1 MTPDP
6 PRTEWTLQPTRWT
19 AAVTAMALSASL
31 VGAIAGT
38 ASAAQ
43 PAPPQKDSPV
53 SRAVAA
59 ADLAVDSGLDALVNS
74 AQEQYERRLVTPWV
88 KDLYSVSYERS
99 YRGLPVVG
107 GDAVVLAD
115 GAGRIRAL
123 QSASSARIDVAT
135 RPSVTAKK
143 AEAASR
149 KRLASV
155 DKVESSRL
163 VVRLKD
169 DTPVLAWETVLRGRT
184 KSAPSKL
191 HVFVDARTGAVVDS
205 YDDVVAGTG
214 NSKWNGPGPVTID
227 TTASGSTYSLRDPSR
242 TGLSCADYS
251 TNTVF
256 SKSSDSWGTG
266 NPTSK
271 ETGCVDLMFAAQ
283 KQWDMLG
290 QWLGRNGVNGN
301 GRSFPAKVGLNELNA
316 YWDGSAVTIGR
327 NSANE
332 WIAGV
337 DVVAHEYGH
346 AIDSN
351 TPGGTS
357 GQEAGLGEAT
367 GDIFGALT
375 EAYINQPAPY
385 DVPDYT
391 VGEVI
396 NLQGRGPIRNM
407 YNPPAVNNDPA
418 CYSSAIPGTEVHAAA
433 GPLNHWFYL
442 LSEGTNPGGGKPS
455 SSTCNQ
461 STLTGVGIQTAG
473 KIFYGGMLLK
483 TSSMSYKKYR
493 TATLSSAKSLDA
505 TCGLFLKTKA
515 AWDAI
520 SVPAQSAD
528 PTCTPSGQNND
539 FSMSLNP
546 SSDTVQQGGSVTTT
560 VGTATTTGTAQSVA
574 LTATGLPAGVTASF
588 NPATVQSGQ
597 SSVLTLTAGSNAAP
611 GTSTVVVKGQGT
623 TLSHTADYTLNVGGT
638 QPGNDPPDIDVAN
651 VQAHLSQFN
660 TIASQNG
667 GNRRAGSAGYTQS
680 LAYVKGKLQAA
691 GYTVTEQNCTS
702 CTYPSN
708 NLIADWPG
716 GPADQVVMFGAHLD
730 GVSAGPGINDNG
742 SGSAALLENAL
753 ALAQK
758 NPTMTKHVRF
768 AWWTDEEQGLNG
780 SAFYVNRLTAA
791 QRATIKA
798 YYNFDMVGSTNGGY
812 FINNLNSTAAAP
824 LKAYWTSL
832 NLAPEENTEGQGRSD
847 DYSFQ
852 QGGIPTS
859 GYAAGASARKTS
871 AQAQKWGGS
880 ANTAYDS
887 CYHSAC
893 DTTSNINATVLNR
906 SSDGIAYALWK
917 QAVGG
922 TAPAQ
927 DFSVGVSPS
936 AGSAAPGGSVSATVN
951 TATVSGAAQTVGL
964 SVSGAPAGVTATL
977 SPTSVQSGSSSA
989 LSVQVGANTTPGTYT
1004 LTVTGSGTVSHT
1016 TTYTLTV
1023 TGGGGS
1029 CTPRQLVV
1037 NGGFENGTSPWSA
1050 SAGVITNDARQ
1061 AAHGGSYKAWLGG
1074 RGSSYTENAA
1084 QSVSIPSGCA
1094 SYRLSFFVHIDTAE
1108 TESVAYDVATVK
1120 VGGTQL
1126 ASYSNLDA
1134 ATGYVEKSY
1143 DLSAFAGQ
1151 TVTLGFTS
1159 VEDQSLQTSFVL
1171 DDVAIRVS

>member
-1 MTPDP
+1 
-6 PRTEWTLQPTRWT
+6 
-19 AAVTAMALSASL
+19 MALTASL
-31 VGAIAGT
+31 AGALAGT

-43 PAPPQKDSPV
+43 QAQPTPSQKDTPAA
-53 SRAVAA
+53 RAVAA
-59 ADLAVDSGLDALVNS
+59 ADQAVDSGLDSLVNS
-74 AQEQYERRLVTPWV
+74 SQEQYERRLVTPWV
-88 KDLYSVSYERS
+88 KDLYSVSYERN

-115 GAGRIRAL
+115 GTGKVRAL
-123 QSASSARIDVAT
+123 QSASSVRIDVSTQA
-135 RPSVTAKK
+135 SVSAKD
-143 AEAASR
+143 AESTSR
-149 KRLASV
+149 AKLVSV

-169 DTPVLAWETVLRGRT
+169 DKPVLAWETVLSGRT
-184 KSAPSKL
+184 RTAPSRL
-191 HVFVDARTGAVVDS
+191 HVFVNARTGAFVDS
-205 YDDVVAGTG
+205 YDEVVAGTG

-227 TTASGSTYSLRDPSR
+227 TTASGSTYTLRDPVR

-251 TNTVF
+251 TGTVF

-283 KQWDMLG
+283 KQWDMLS
-290 QWLGRNGVNGN
+290 QWLGRNGVSGN
-301 GRSFPAKVGLNELNA
+301 GRSFPAKVGLSDLNA
-316 YWDGSAVTIGR
+316 YWDGSSVTIGR

-332 WIAGV
+332 WIAGI

-357 GQEAGLGEAT
+357 GQESGLGEAT

-375 EAYINQPAPY
+375 EAFANEPAPY
-385 DVPDYT
+385 DTPDYT

-442 LSEGTNPGGGKPS
+442 LAEGTSPGGGKPN
-455 SSTCNQ
+455 SSTCNGT
-461 STLTGVGIQTAG
+461 SLTGVGVQNAG

-505 TCGLFLKTKA
+505 TCDLFNKTKA
-515 AWDAI
+515 AWDGI

-539 FSMSLNP
+539 FSMSLSP
-546 SSDTVQQGGSVTTT
+546 SSGTVQQGGSVTTT
-560 VGTATTTGTAQSVA
+560 VGTTITTGNAQSVT
-574 LTATGLPAGVTASF
+574 LTASGLPAGVSATF
-588 NPATVQSGQ
+588 NPASVQSGQ
-597 SSVLTLTAGSNAAP
+597 SSTLTLTATANAAP
-611 GTSTVVVKGQGT
+611 GASTVVVKGQGAS
-623 TLSHTADYTLNVGGT
+623 LSHTVDYALNVGGT
-638 QPGNDPPDIDVAN
+638 QPGNDPPDINVAD
-651 VQAHLSQFN
+651 VQAHLTQFN

-667 GNRRAGSAGYTQS
+667 GHRRAGSAGYTQS

-691 GYTVTEQNCTS
+691 GYTVTEQSCTS

-716 GPADQVVMFGAHLD
+716 GPADQTVMFGAHLD
-730 GVSAGPGINDNG
+730 SVSAGPGINDNG
-742 SGSAALLENAL
+742 SGSATLLENAL
-753 ALAQK
+753 VLAQK

-780 SAFYVNRLTAA
+780 SEFYVNQLSSA
-791 QRATIKA
+791 QRSAIKG

-812 FINNLNSTAAAP
+812 FINNVNSTTAAP

-852 QGGIPTS
+852 QAGIPTS

-871 AQAQKWGGS
+871 AQATKWGGT
-880 ANTAYDS
+880 ANAAYDS
-887 CYHSAC
+887 CYHSSC
-893 DTTSNINATVLNR
+893 DTTNNINATVLNR
-906 SSDGIAYALWK
+906 SADGVAYAVWK

-922 TAPAQ
+922 ETPAQ
-927 DFSVGVSPS
+927 DFSVSVSPS
-936 AGSAAPGGSVSATVN
+936 AGSAAPGGSTSATVN
-951 TATVSGAAQTVGL
+951 TATVSGAAQTVAL
-964 SVSGAPAGVTATL
+964 AVSGAPAGVTATL

-989 LSVQVGANTTPGTYT
+989 LSVQVGASTAPGTYT

-1016 TTYTLTV
+1016 STYSLTV
-1023 TGGGGS
+1023 TGGGS
-1029 CTPRQLVV
+1029 CTPRQLVA
-1037 NGGFENGTSPWSA
+1037 NGGFENGSSPWSA
-1050 SAGVITNDARQ
+1050 TTGVITNQSGQ
-1061 AAHGGSYKAWLGG
+1061 APHGGSYKAWLAGY
-1074 RGSSYTENAA
+1074 GSTHTDSASQTLT
-1084 QSVSIPSGCA
+1084 IPSGC
-1094 SYRLSFFVHIDTAE
+1094 STYRLGFFLHIDTDE
-1108 TESVAYDVATVK
+1108 DESVVYDRFTVSVAGQTLE
-1120 VGGTQL
+1120 TL
-1126 ASYSNLDA
+1126 SNLNA
-1134 ATGYVEKSY
+1134 NSGYAEKSY
-1143 DLSAFAGQ
+1143 NLSQFAGQ
-1151 TVTLGFTS
+1151 TVTLKFTGT
-1159 VEDQSLQTSFVL
+1159 EDQSLQTSFVV
-1171 DDVAIRVS
+1171 DDVTLQVS

>member
-1 MTPDP
+1 
-6 PRTEWTLQPTRWT
+6 
-19 AAVTAMALSASL
+19 MALTASL
-31 VGAIAGT
+31 AGALAGT
-38 ASAAQ
+38 AAAQAQ
-43 PAPPQKDSPV
+43 PAPSPQDTPAA
-53 SRAVAA
+53 RAVAA
-59 ADLAVDSGLDALVNS
+59 ADQAVDSGLDSLVNS
-74 AQEQYERRLVTPWV
+74 SQERYERRQVTPWV
-88 KDLYSVSYERS
+88 KDLYSVAYERS

-115 GAGRIRAL
+115 GAGKVRAL
-123 QSASSARIDVAT
+123 QSASAVRIDVAT
-135 RPSVTAKK
+135 RPSVGAKD

-149 KRLASV
+149 ARLDKV

-169 DTPVLAWETVLRGRT
+169 DRPVLAWETVLTGRT
-184 KSAPSKL
+184 RTAPSKL
-191 HVFVDARTGAVVDS
+191 HVFVDARTGAFVDS
-205 YDDVVAGTG
+205 YDDVVAGSG
-214 NSKWNGPGPVTID
+214 NSKWNGPGPLTID
-227 TTASGSTYSLRDPSR
+227 TTNSGSTYTLRDPNR

-251 TNTVF
+251 SGTVF
-256 SKSSDSWGTG
+256 TKSSDSWGTG

-290 QWLGRNGVNGN
+290 QWLGRNGVSGN
-301 GRSFPAKVGLNELNA
+301 GRSFPAKVGLGDLNA
-316 YWDGSAVTIGR
+316 YWDGSSVTIGH

-375 EAYINQPAPY
+375 EAYINQPSPY
-385 DVPDYT
+385 DTPDYT

-407 YNPPAVNNDPA
+407 YNPAAVNNDPS

-433 GPLNHWFYL
+433 GPMNHWFYL
-442 LSEGTNPGGGKPS
+442 LAEGTNPGGGKPS

-461 STLTGVGIQTAG
+461 STLTGVGVQNAG

-505 TCGLFLKTKA
+505 TCELFNKTKA

-520 SVPAQSAD
+520 SVPAQGTD
-528 PTCTPSGQNND
+528 PTCTPSQSSD
-539 FSMSLNP
+539 FSLALNP
-546 SSDTVQQGGSVTTT
+546 SSGTVQQGGTVTTT
-560 VGTATTTGTAQSVA
+560 VGTTVTTGSAQSVT
-574 LTATGLPAGVTASF
+574 LTATGLPAGVSASF

-597 SSVLTLTAGSNAAP
+597 SSVLTLTATANAAP
-611 GTSTVVVKGQGT
+611 GASTVVVKGQGAS
-623 TLSHTADYTLNVGGT
+623 LAHTVDYALNVGGT
-638 QPGNDPPDIDVAN
+638 QPGNDPPDIAVAN
-651 VQAHLSQFN
+651 VQAHLTQLN

-667 GNRRAGSAGYTQS
+667 GHRRAGSAGYTQS
-680 LAYVKGKLQAA
+680 LAYVKGKLQAV
-691 GYTVTEQNCTS
+691 GYTVTEQNCSS

-716 GPADQVVMFGAHLD
+716 GPADQTVMFGAHLD
-730 GVSAGPGINDNG
+730 SVSAGPGINDNG
-742 SGSAALLENAL
+742 SGSATLLENAL
-753 ALAQK
+753 VLAQK

-780 SAFYVNRLTAA
+780 SEFYVGQLSSA
-791 QRATIKA
+791 QRAAIKG
-798 YYNFDMVGSTNGGY
+798 YYNFDMVGSPNGGY
-812 FINNLNSTAAAP
+812 FINNLNSTTAAP

-852 QGGIPTS
+852 QAGIPTS

-871 AQAQKWGGS
+871 AQASKWGGT
-880 ANTAYDS
+880 ANAAYDG
-887 CYHSAC
+887 CYHSSC
-893 DTTSNINATVLNR
+893 DTTNNINATVLDR
-906 SSDGIAYALWK
+906 SADGVAYAVWK

-922 TAPAQ
+922 ETPAQ
-927 DFSVGVSPS
+927 DFSLATSPS
-936 AGSAAPGGSVSATVN
+936 AGTAAPGGSTSATVN
-951 TATVSGAAQTVGL
+951 TATVSGAAQTVAL
-964 SVSGAPAGVTATL
+964 SVSGAPAGVSATV
-977 SPTSVQSGSSSA
+977 SPGSVQSGGSA
-989 LSVQVGANTTPGTYT
+989 TLSVQVGTGTVPGTYT

-1023 TGGGGS
+1023 SGGGGG
-1029 CTPRQLVV
+1029 CTPRQLVA
-1037 NGGFENGTSPWSA
+1037 NGGFESGTSPWTTTS
-1050 SAGVITNDARQ
+1050 GVITNQ
-1061 AAHGGSYKAWLGG
+1061 SGQVAHGGSYMAWLNGY
-1074 RGSSYTENAA
+1074 GSTRTDSAA
-1084 QSVSIPSGCA
+1084 QSLAIPSGCS
-1094 SYRLSFFVHIDTAE
+1094 SYRLSFFLHIDTDE
-1108 TESVAYDVATVK
+1108 NENVVYDRFTVS
-1120 VGGTQL
+1120 VGGQTL
-1126 ASYSNLDA
+1126 ESFSNLNA
-1134 ATGYVEKSY
+1134 NSGYVQKTY
-1143 DLSAFAGQ
+1143 DLAQFAGQ
-1151 TVTLGFTS
+1151 SVTLKFNG
-1159 VEDQSLQTSFVL
+1159 VEDQSLQTSFVV
-1171 DDVAIRVS
+1171 DDVTVQVS

>member
-1 MTPDP
+1 
-6 PRTEWTLQPTRWT
+6 
-19 AAVTAMALSASL
+19 MALTASL
-31 VGAIAGT
+31 AGALAGT

-43 PAPPQKDSPV
+43 PTQPSPSQKDTPAA
-53 SRAVAA
+53 RAVAA
-59 ADLAVDSGLDALVNS
+59 ADQAVDSGLDSLVNS
-74 AQEQYERRLVTPWV
+74 SQEQYERRLVTPWV

-115 GAGRIRAL
+115 GTGKVRAL
-123 QSASSARIDVAT
+123 QSASSVRIDVST
-135 RPSVTAKK
+135 RASVSAKD
-143 AEAASR
+143 AESASR
-149 KRLASV
+149 AKLASV

-169 DTPVLAWETVLRGRT
+169 DKPVLAWETVLSGRT
-184 KSAPSKL
+184 KTAPSRL
-191 HVFVDARTGAVVDS
+191 HVFVDARTGAFVDS
-205 YDDVVAGTG
+205 YDEVVAGTG

-227 TTASGSTYSLRDPSR
+227 TTNSGSTYTLRDPVR

-251 TNTVF
+251 TGTVF

-283 KQWDMLG
+283 KQWDMLS
-290 QWLGRNGVNGN
+290 QWLGRNGVSGN
-301 GRSFPAKVGLNELNA
+301 GRSFPAKVGLSDLNA
-316 YWDGSAVTIGR
+316 YWDGSSVTIGR

-332 WIAGV
+332 WIAGI

-357 GQEAGLGEAT
+357 GQESGLGEAT

-375 EAYINQPAPY
+375 EAFANEPAPY
-385 DVPDYT
+385 DTPDYT

-442 LSEGTNPGGGKPS
+442 LAEGTSPGGGKPS
-455 SSTCNQ
+455 SSTCNGT
-461 STLTGVGIQTAG
+461 TLTGVGVQNAG

-493 TATLSSAKSLDA
+493 TATLSSAKSLDT
-505 TCGLFLKTKA
+505 TCDLFNKTKG

-520 SVPAQSAD
+520 SVPAQTAD

-539 FSMSLNP
+539 FSMSLSP
-546 SSDTVQQGGSVTTT
+546 SSGTVQQGGSVTTT
-560 VGTATTTGTAQSVA
+560 VGTAVTTGNAQAVT
-574 LTATGLPAGVTASF
+574 LTASGLPAGVSASF

-597 SSVLTLTAGSNAAP
+597 SSVLTLTATANAAP
-611 GTSTVVVKGQGT
+611 GASTVVVKGQGAA
-623 TLSHTADYTLNVGGT
+623 LSHTVDYALNVGGT
-638 QPGNDPPDIDVAN
+638 QPGNDPPDIDVAS
-651 VQAHLSQFN
+651 VQAHLTQFN

-667 GNRRAGSAGYTQS
+667 GHRRAGSAGYTQS

-716 GPADQVVMFGAHLD
+716 GPADQTVMFGAHLD
-730 GVSAGPGINDNG
+730 SVSAGPGINDNG
-742 SGSAALLENAL
+742 SGSATLLENAL
-753 ALAQK
+753 VLAQK

-780 SAFYVNRLTAA
+780 SEFYVNQLSSA
-791 QRATIKA
+791 QRSAIKG

-812 FINNLNSTAAAP
+812 FINNVNSTTAAP

-852 QGGIPTS
+852 QAGIPTS

-871 AQAQKWGGS
+871 AQATKWGGT
-880 ANTAYDS
+880 ANAAYDS
-887 CYHSAC
+887 CYHSSC
-893 DTTSNINATVLNR
+893 DTTNNINATVLNR
-906 SSDGIAYALWK
+906 SADGVAYAVWK

-922 TAPAQ
+922 ETPRRT
-927 DFSVGVSPS
+927 SPS
-936 AGSAAPGGSVSATVN
+936 ASARPR
-951 TATVSGAAQTVGL
+951 AARP
-964 SVSGAPAGVTATL
+964 PAVRL
-977 SPTSVQSGSSSA
+977 PPRS
-989 LSVQVGANTTPGTYT
+989 TP
-1004 LTVTGSGTVSHT
+1004 
-1016 TTYTLTV
+1016 
-1023 TGGGGS
+1023 
-1029 CTPRQLVV
+1029 P
-1037 NGGFENGTSPWSA
+1037 P
-1050 SAGVITNDARQ
+1050 
-1061 AAHGGSYKAWLGG
+1061 
-1074 RGSSYTENAA
+1074 
-1084 QSVSIPSGCA
+1084 
-1094 SYRLSFFVHIDTAE
+1094 
-1108 TESVAYDVATVK
+1108 
-1120 VGGTQL
+1120 
-1126 ASYSNLDA
+1126 
-1134 ATGYVEKSY
+1134 
-1143 DLSAFAGQ
+1143 
-1151 TVTLGFTS
+1151 
-1159 VEDQSLQTSFVL
+1159 
-1171 DDVAIRVS
+1171 

>member
-1 MTPDP
+1 
-6 PRTEWTLQPTRWT
+6 
-19 AAVTAMALSASL
+19 MALTASL
-31 VGAIAGT
+31 AGALAGT

-43 PAPPQKDSPV
+43 QAQPTPSQKDTPAA
-53 SRAVAA
+53 RAVAA
-59 ADLAVDSGLDALVNS
+59 ADQAVDSGLDSLVNS
-74 AQEQYERRLVTPWV
+74 SQEQYERRLVTPWV

-115 GAGRIRAL
+115 GTGKVRAL
-123 QSASSARIDVAT
+123 QSASSVRIDVSAQA
-135 RPSVTAKK
+135 SVSAKD
-143 AEAASR
+143 AESTSR
-149 KRLASV
+149 AKLVSV

-169 DTPVLAWETVLRGRT
+169 DKPVLAWETVLSGRT
-184 KSAPSKL
+184 RTAPSRL
-191 HVFVDARTGAVVDS
+191 HVFVDARTGAFVDS
-205 YDDVVAGTG
+205 YDEVVAGTG

-227 TTASGSTYSLRDPSR
+227 TTASGSTYTLRDPVR

-251 TNTVF
+251 TGTVF

-283 KQWDMLG
+283 KQWDMLS
-290 QWLGRNGVNGN
+290 QWLGRNGVSGN
-301 GRSFPAKVGLNELNA
+301 GRSFPAKVGLSDLNA
-316 YWDGSAVTIGR
+316 YWDGSSVTIGR

-332 WIAGV
+332 WIAGI

-357 GQEAGLGEAT
+357 GQESGLGEAT

-375 EAYINQPAPY
+375 EAFANEPAPY
-385 DVPDYT
+385 DTPDYT

-442 LSEGTNPGGGKPS
+442 LAEGTSPGGGKPN
-455 SSTCNQ
+455 SSTCNGT
-461 STLTGVGIQTAG
+461 SLTGVGVQNAG

-493 TATLSSAKSLDA
+493 TATLGSAKSLDA
-505 TCGLFLKTKA
+505 TCDLFNKTKA
-515 AWDAI
+515 AWDGI

-539 FSMSLNP
+539 FSMSLSP
-546 SSDTVQQGGSVTTT
+546 SSGTVQQGGSVTTT
-560 VGTATTTGTAQSVA
+560 VGTTITTGNAQSVT
-574 LTATGLPAGVTASF
+574 LTASGLPAGVSATF
-588 NPATVQSGQ
+588 NPASVQSGQ
-597 SSVLTLTAGSNAAP
+597 SSTLTLTATANAAP
-611 GTSTVVVKGQGT
+611 GASTVVVKGQGAS
-623 TLSHTADYTLNVGGT
+623 LSHTVDYALNVGGT
-638 QPGNDPPDIDVAN
+638 QPGNDPPDINVAD
-651 VQAHLSQFN
+651 VQAHLTQFN
-660 TIASQNG
+660 TIAGQNG
-667 GNRRAGSAGYTQS
+667 GHRRAGSAGYTQS

-691 GYTVTEQNCTS
+691 GYTVTEQSCTS

-716 GPADQVVMFGAHLD
+716 GPADQTVMFGAHLD
-730 GVSAGPGINDNG
+730 SVSAGPGINDNG
-742 SGSAALLENAL
+742 SGSATLLENAL
-753 ALAQK
+753 VLAQK

-780 SAFYVNRLTAA
+780 SEFYVNQLSSA
-791 QRATIKA
+791 QRSAIKG

-812 FINNLNSTAAAP
+812 FINNVNSTTAAP

-852 QGGIPTS
+852 QAGIPTS

-871 AQAQKWGGS
+871 AQATKWGGT
-880 ANTAYDS
+880 ANAAYDS
-887 CYHSAC
+887 CYHSSC
-893 DTTSNINATVLNR
+893 DTTNNINATVLNR
-906 SSDGIAYALWK
+906 SADGVAYAVWK

-922 TAPAQ
+922 ETPAQ
-927 DFSVGVSPS
+927 DFSVSVSPS
-936 AGSAAPGGSVSATVN
+936 AGSAAPGGSTSATVN
-951 TATVSGAAQTVGL
+951 TATVSGAAQTVAL

-989 LSVQVGANTTPGTYT
+989 LSVQVGAGTAPGTYT

-1016 TTYTLTV
+1016 STYSLTV
-1023 TGGGGS
+1023 TGGGS
-1029 CTPRQLVV
+1029 CTPRQLVT
-1037 NGGFENGTSPWSA
+1037 NGGFESGSSPWSA
-1050 SAGVITNDARQ
+1050 TTGVITNQSGQ
-1061 AAHGGSYKAWLGG
+1061 APHGGSYKAWLAGY
-1074 RGSSYTENAA
+1074 GSTHTDSAA
-1084 QSVSIPSGCA
+1084 QTLTIPSGC
-1094 SYRLSFFVHIDTAE
+1094 STYRLGFFLHIDTDE
-1108 TESVAYDVATVK
+1108 DENVVYDRFTVSVAGQTLE
-1120 VGGTQL
+1120 TL
-1126 ASYSNLDA
+1126 SNLNA
-1134 ATGYVEKSY
+1134 NSGYAEKSY
-1143 DLSAFAGQ
+1143 DLSQFAGQ
-1151 TVTLGFTS
+1151 TVTLKFNGT
-1159 VEDQSLQTSFVL
+1159 EDQSLQTSFVV
-1171 DDVAIRVS
+1171 DDVTLQVS

>member
-1 MTPDP
+1 M
-6 PRTEWTLQPTRWT
+6 
-19 AAVTAMALSASL
+19 AALALTASL
-31 VGAIAGT
+31 AGALAGT

-43 PAPPQKDSPV
+43 QEPVPPQQAKSAE
-53 SRAVAA
+53 RAVAA
-59 ADLAVDSGLDALVNS
+59 ADAAVRSGLDALVNS
-74 AQEQYERRLVTPWV
+74 AQQQYDRRLVTPWV
-88 KDLYSVSYERS
+88 QDLYSVAYERS

-115 GAGRIRAL
+115 GEGRVRAV
-123 QSASSARIDVAT
+123 QSASSTAIDVAT
-135 RPSVTAKK
+135 TPTVDAKA
-143 AEAASR
+143 AESASR
-149 KRLASV
+149 RELSKV
-155 DKVESSRL
+155 DAVQGSRL
-163 VVRLKD
+163 VVKLKD
-169 DTPVLAWETVLRGRT
+169 DRQVLAWETTLVGSTRT
-184 KSAPSKL
+184 APSKL
-191 HVFVDARTGAVVDS
+191 HVFVDARTGKVVDR
-205 YDDVVAGTG
+205 YDEVVAGSG
-214 NSKWNGPGPVTID
+214 NSKWNGPNPLTID
-227 TTASGSTYSLRDPSR
+227 TTASGSTYSLRDPNR

-251 TNTVF
+251 SGTVF

-271 ETGCVDLMFAAQ
+271 ETGCTDLMFAAQ

-290 QWLGRNGVNGN
+290 QWLGRNGFNGN
-301 GRSFPAKVGLNELNA
+301 GRGFPGKVGLNDLNA
-316 YWDGSAVTIGR
+316 YWDGSSVTIGR

-332 WIAGV
+332 WIAGL

-375 EAYINQPAPY
+375 EAYANEPSPY
-385 DVPDYT
+385 DTPDYT

-442 LSEGTNPGGGKPS
+442 LAEGTSPGGGKPN
-455 SSTCNQ
+455 SSTCNS
-461 STLTGVGIQTAG
+461 STLTGVGVQNAG

-493 TATLSSAKSLDA
+493 TATLSSAKSLDPA
-505 TCGLFLKTKA
+505 TCNLFNKTKA

-520 SVPAQSAD
+520 SVPAQSGD
-528 PTCTPSGQNND
+528 PTCTPSGPNDD
-539 FSMSLNP
+539 FSLALNP
-546 SSDTVQQGGSVTTT
+546 SSGTVQQGGSVTTT
-560 VGTATTTGTAQSVA
+560 VATSTTTGSAQQVA
-574 LTATGLPAGVTASF
+574 LTATGLPAGVSATF

-597 SSVLTLTAGSNAAP
+597 SSVLTLTATANAAP
-611 GTSTVVVKGQGT
+611 GTSTVTVKGQGT
-623 TLSHTADYTLNVGGT
+623 GLAHTVDYALSVGGT
-638 QPGNDPPDIDVAN
+638 TSGPPDISVAN
-651 VQAHLSQFN
+651 VQAHLTQFN

-667 GNRRAGSAGYTQS
+667 GHRRAGSAGYTQS

-716 GPADQVVMFGAHLD
+716 GPADQTVMFGAHLD

-742 SGSAALLENAL
+742 SGSATLLENAL
-753 ALAQK
+753 VLAQK

-780 SAFYVNRLTAA
+780 SKFYVNQLTSAQKAA
-791 QRATIKA
+791 IKG

-812 FINNLNSTAAAP
+812 FINNVNSTTAAP

-871 AQAQKWGGS
+871 AQASKWGGT
-880 ANTAYDS
+880 ANAAYDP
-887 CYHSAC
+887 CYHSSC
-893 DTTSNINATVLNR
+893 DTTNNISPTVLDR
-906 SSDGIAYALWK
+906 SADGVAYAVWK
-917 QAVGG
+917 LAVGG
-922 TAPAQ
+922 DTPAQ
-927 DFSVGVSPS
+927 DFSLATSPS
-936 AGSAAPGGSVSATVN
+936 AGSANPGGSVTSTVN
-951 TATVSGAAQTVGL
+951 TTTVSGSPQTVAL

-977 SPTSVQSGSSSA
+977 SPTSVQSGSSST
-989 LSVQVGANTTPGTYT
+989 LSVQVGAGAAQGTYT
-1004 LTVTGSGTVSHT
+1004 LTVTGSGTVSHS

-1023 TGGGGS
+1023 GGGGGT
-1029 CTPRQLVV
+1029 CTPRQVV
-1037 NGGFENGTSPWSA
+1037 ANGGFESGSSPWTATS
-1050 SAGVITNDARQ
+1050 GVITNQ
-1061 AAHGGSYKAWLGG
+1061 SGQVAHSGTYMAWLNGW
-1074 RGSSYTENAA
+1074 GSSRVDSAS
-1084 QSVSIPSGCA
+1084 QSLTLPAGCA
-1094 SYRLSFFVHIDTAE
+1094 AGRLSFYLHIDTDE
-1108 TESVAYDVATVK
+1108 YEDVVYDTFTVS
-1120 VGGTQL
+1120 VGGQTL
-1126 ASYSNLDA
+1126 ETLSNVDA
-1134 ATGYVEKSY
+1134 GSGYTLKSY
-1143 DLSAFAGQ
+1143 DVSRFAGQ
-1151 TVTLGFTS
+1151 TVTLQFRGS
-1159 VEDQSLQTSFVL
+1159 EDQSLQTSFVV
-1171 DDVAIRVS
+1171 DDVTLQVS

>member
-1 MTPDP
+1 
-6 PRTEWTLQPTRWT
+6 
-19 AAVTAMALSASL
+19 MALTASL
-31 VGAIAGT
+31 AGALAGT

-43 PAPPQKDSPV
+43 PAQPSPSQKDTPAA
-53 SRAVAA
+53 RAVAA
-59 ADLAVDSGLDALVNS
+59 ADQAVDSGLDSLVNS
-74 AQEQYERRLVTPWV
+74 SQEQYERRLVTPWV

-115 GAGRIRAL
+115 GTGKVRAL
-123 QSASSARIDVAT
+123 QSASSVRIDVST
-135 RPSVTAKK
+135 RASVSAKD
-143 AEAASR
+143 AESTSR
-149 KRLASV
+149 AKLASV

-169 DTPVLAWETVLRGRT
+169 DQPVLAWETVLVGRT
-184 KSAPSKL
+184 KTAPSRL
-191 HVFVDARTGAVVDS
+191 HVFVDARTGAFVDS
-205 YDDVVAGTG
+205 YDEVVAGTG

-227 TTASGSTYSLRDPSR
+227 TTNSGSTYTLRDPVR

-251 TNTVF
+251 TGTVF

-283 KQWDMLG
+283 KQWDMLS
-290 QWLGRNGVNGN
+290 QWLGRNGVSGN
-301 GRSFPAKVGLNELNA
+301 GRSFPAKVGLSDLNA
-316 YWDGSAVTIGR
+316 YWDGSSVTIGR
-327 NSANE
+327 NSAGE
-332 WIAGV
+332 WIAGI

-357 GQEAGLGEAT
+357 GQESGLGEAT

-375 EAYINQPAPY
+375 EAFANEPAPY
-385 DVPDYT
+385 DTPDYT

-442 LSEGTNPGGGKPS
+442 LAEGTSPGGGKPS
-455 SSTCNQ
+455 SSTCNGT
-461 STLTGVGIQTAG
+461 TLTGVGVQNAG

-483 TSSMSYKKYR
+483 TSGMSYKKYR

-505 TCGLFLKTKA
+505 TCDLFNKTKG

-520 SVPAQSAD
+520 SVPAQTAD

-539 FSMSLNP
+539 FSMSLSP
-546 SSDTVQQGGSVTTT
+546 SSGTVQQGGSVTTT
-560 VGTATTTGTAQSVA
+560 VGTAVTTGNAQSVT
-574 LTATGLPAGVTASF
+574 LTASGLPAGVSASF

-597 SSVLTLTAGSNAAP
+597 SSVLTLTATANAAP
-611 GTSTVVVKGQGT
+611 GASTVVVKGQGAA
-623 TLSHTADYTLNVGGT
+623 LSHTVDYSLNVGGT
-638 QPGNDPPDIDVAN
+638 QPGNDPPDIDVAK
-651 VQAHLSQFN
+651 VQAHLTQFN

-667 GNRRAGSAGYTQS
+667 GHRRAGSAGYTQS

-716 GPADQVVMFGAHLD
+716 GPADQTVMFGAHLD

-742 SGSAALLENAL
+742 SGSATLLENAL
-753 ALAQK
+753 VLAQK

-780 SAFYVNRLTAA
+780 SEFYVNQLSSA
-791 QRATIKA
+791 QRSAIKG

-812 FINNLNSTAAAP
+812 FINNVNSTTAAP

-852 QGGIPTS
+852 QAGIPTS

-871 AQAQKWGGS
+871 AQATKWGGT
-880 ANTAYDS
+880 ANAAYDP
-887 CYHSAC
+887 CYHSSC
-893 DTTSNINATVLNR
+893 DTTNNINATVLNR
-906 SSDGIAYALWK
+906 SADGVAYAVWK

-922 TAPAQ
+922 ETPAQ
-927 DFSVGVSPS
+927 DFSIGVSPS
-936 AGSAAPGGSVSATVN
+936 AGSAAPGGSASATVN
-951 TATVSGAAQTVGL
+951 TATVSGAAQTVAL

-977 SPTSVQSGSSSA
+977 SPTSVQSGSSST
-989 LSVQVGANTTPGTYT
+989 LSLQVGAGTASGSYT
-1004 LTVTGSGTVSHT
+1004 LTVTGAGTVSHT

-1023 TGGGGS
+1023 TGGGS

-1037 NGGFENGTSPWSA
+1037 NGGFENGSSPWSA
-1050 SAGVITNDARQ
+1050 TAGVITNQ
-1061 AAHGGSYKAWLGG
+1061 SGQTPHGGSYKAWLTGY
-1074 RGSSYTENAA
+1074 GSTHTDSAA
-1084 QSVSIPSGCA
+1084 QTLTIPSGC
-1094 SYRLSFFVHIDTAE
+1094 STYRLGFFLHIDTDE
-1108 TESVAYDVATVK
+1108 DEDVVYDRFTVSVAGQTLE
-1120 VGGTQL
+1120 TL
-1126 ASYSNLDA
+1126 SNLNA
-1134 ATGYVEKSY
+1134 NSGYVEKSY
-1143 DLSAFAGQ
+1143 DLSQFAGQ
-1151 TVTLGFTS
+1151 TVTLKFNGT
-1159 VEDQSLQTSFVL
+1159 EDQSLQTSFVV
-1171 DDVAIRVS
+1171 DDVTLQVS

>member
-1 MTPDP
+1 
-6 PRTEWTLQPTRWT
+6 
-19 AAVTAMALSASL
+19 MALTASL
-31 VGAIAGT
+31 AGALAGT

-43 PAPPQKDSPV
+43 QAQPAPSPQDTPAA
-53 SRAVAA
+53 RAVAA
-59 ADLAVDSGLDALVNS
+59 ADRAVDSGLDSLVNS
-74 AQEQYERRLVTPWV
+74 SQEHYERRMVTPWV
-88 KDLYSVSYERS
+88 QDLYSVAYERS

-115 GAGRIRAL
+115 GSGKVRTL
-123 QSASSARIDVAT
+123 QSASSVRIDVAT
-135 RPSVTAKK
+135 RPSVTAKD
-143 AEAASR
+143 AESTSR
-149 KRLASV
+149 AKLTAV
-155 DKVESSRL
+155 DKVDSSRL

-169 DTPVLAWETVLRGRT
+169 DKPVLAWETVLIGRT
-184 KSAPSKL
+184 KTAPSKL
-191 HVFVDARTGAVVDS
+191 HVFVDARTGSVVDS

-214 NSKWNGPGPVTID
+214 NSKWNGPNPLTID
-227 TTASGSTYSLRDPSR
+227 TTNSGSTYTLRDPNR

-251 TNTVF
+251 SGTVF
-256 SKSSDSWGTG
+256 TKSSDSWGTG

-271 ETGCVDLMFAAQ
+271 ETGCTDLMFAAQ

-290 QWLGRNGVNGN
+290 QWLGRNGISGN
-301 GRSFPAKVGLNELNA
+301 GRHFPGKVGLNDLNA
-316 YWDGSAVTIGR
+316 YWDGSSVTIGH
-327 NSANE
+327 NQAGE

-357 GQEAGLGEAT
+357 GQESGLGEAT

-375 EAYINQPAPY
+375 EAYINEPSPY
-385 DVPDYT
+385 DTPDYT

-396 NLQGRGPIRNM
+396 NLVGDGPIRNM

-442 LSEGTNPGGGKPS
+442 LAEGTNPGGGKPS

-461 STLTGVGIQTAG
+461 TTLTGVGVQNAG

-505 TCGLFLKTKA
+505 TCGLFTKTKA

-520 SVPAQSAD
+520 SVPAQTAD

-539 FSMSLNP
+539 FSMTLNP
-546 SSDTVQQGGSVTTT
+546 SSGTVQQGGTVTTT
-560 VGTATTTGTAQSVA
+560 VATTVTTGTAQSVT
-574 LTATGLPAGVTASF
+574 LTATGLPSGVSASF

-597 SSVLTLTAGSNAAP
+597 SSVLTLTATSNAAP
-611 GTSTVVVKGQGT
+611 GASTVVIKGQGA
-623 TLSHTADYTLNVGGT
+623 TLSHTVDYTLNVGGT
-638 QPGNDPPDIDVAN
+638 QPGNDPPDISVAN
-651 VQAHLSQFN
+651 VQAHLAQFN
-660 TIASQNG
+660 TIATQNG
-667 GNRRAGSAGYTQS
+667 GHRRAGSAGYTQS

-691 GYTVTEQNCTS
+691 GYTVTEQNCSS

-742 SGSAALLENAL
+742 SGSATLLENAL
-753 ALAQK
+753 VLAQK
-758 NPTMTKHVRF
+758 NPTMSKHVRF

-780 SAFYVNRLTAA
+780 SEFYVGQLSSAQKAA
-791 QRATIKA
+791 IKG
-798 YYNFDMVGSTNGGY
+798 YYNFDMVASTNGGY
-812 FINNLNSTAAAP
+812 FINNLNSTTATP

-852 QGGIPTS
+852 QAGIPTS

-871 AQAQKWGGS
+871 AQATKWGGT
-880 ANTAYDS
+880 ANAAYDP
-887 CYHSAC
+887 CYHSSC
-893 DTTSNINATVLNR
+893 DTTNNINATVLNR
-906 SSDGIAYALWK
+906 SADGVAYAVWK

-922 TAPAQ
+922 ETPAQ
-927 DFSVGVSPS
+927 DFSIGVSPS
-936 AGSAAPGGSVSATVN
+936 AGSTAPGGSTSATVN
-951 TATVSGAAQTVGL
+951 TSTVSGAAQTVAL
-964 SVSGAPAGVTATL
+964 SVSGAPAGVSATL

-989 LSVQVGANTTPGTYT
+989 LSVQVGAGTVPGTYT

-1023 TGGGGS
+1023 TGSGG

-1037 NGGFENGTSPWSA
+1037 NGGFESGSSPWTATS
-1050 SAGVITNDARQ
+1050 GVITNQ
-1061 AAHGGSYKAWLGG
+1061 SGQLPHSGSYKAWLNGY
-1074 RGSSYTENAA
+1074 GSSHTDSAS
-1084 QSVSIPSGCA
+1084 QSLSIPSGCA
-1094 SYRLSFFVHIDTAE
+1094 SYQLSFFLHIDTDE
-1108 TESVAYDVATVK
+1108 NENVVYDRFTVS
-1120 VGGTQL
+1120 VGGQTL
-1126 ASYSNLDA
+1126 ETFSNLNA
-1134 ATGYVEKSY
+1134 NSGYVQKTY
-1143 DLSAFAGQ
+1143 DLAPFAGQ
-1151 TVTLGFTS
+1151 SVTLKFNG
-1159 VEDQSLQTSFVL
+1159 VEDQSLQTSFVV
-1171 DDVAIRVS
+1171 DDVTVQVS

>member
-1 MTPDP
+1 
-6 PRTEWTLQPTRWT
+6 
-19 AAVTAMALSASL
+19 MALTASL
-31 VGAIAGT
+31 AGALAGT

-43 PAPPQKDSPV
+43 PARERSQPAPTSAE
-53 SRAVAA
+53 RAVAA
-59 ADLAVDSGLDALVNS
+59 ADAAVRSGLDTLVNS
-74 AQEQYERRLVTPWV
+74 PRQQYERRLVTPWV
-88 KDLYSVSYERS
+88 QGLYSVAYERS

-115 GAGRIRAL
+115 GEGKVRAL
-123 QSASSARIDVAT
+123 QSASAQVIDVAT
-135 RPSVTAKK
+135 TPTVTAKT
-143 AEAASR
+143 AEATSR
-149 KRLASV
+149 GELAKV
-155 DKVESSRL
+155 DKVLDSRL

-169 DTPVLAWETVLRGRT
+169 DRQVLAWETVLAGRT
-184 KSAPSKL
+184 KTAPSKL
-191 HVFVDARTGAVVDS
+191 HVFVDARTGKVVDRH
-205 YDDVVAGTG
+205 DEVVAGTG
-214 NSKWNGPGPVTID
+214 TSKWNGPNPLTVD
-227 TTASGSTYSLRDPSR
+227 TTAASGTYSLRDPNR
-242 TGLSCADYS
+242 PGLSCADYS
-251 TNTVF
+251 TGSVF

-266 NPTSK
+266 NATSK
-271 ETGCVDLMFAAQ
+271 ETGCTDLMFAAQ
-283 KQWDMLG
+283 KQWNMLS
-290 QWLGRNGVNGN
+290 QWLGRNGVDGN
-301 GRSFPAKVGLNELNA
+301 GRSFPGKVGLSDLNA
-316 YWDGSAVTIGR
+316 YWDGSSVTIGR

-332 WIAGV
+332 WIAGI
-337 DVVAHEYGH
+337 DVVGHEYGH

-357 GQEAGLGEAT
+357 GQESGLGEAT

-375 EAYINQPAPY
+375 EAYANEPAPY

-391 VGEVI
+391 VGEMI

-442 LSEGTNPGGGKPS
+442 LAEGTSPGGGKPS
-455 SSTCNQ
+455 SPTCNS
-461 STLTGVGIQTAG
+461 STLTGVGVQSAG

-483 TSSMSYKKYR
+483 TSGMSYKKYR
-493 TATLSSAKSLDA
+493 TATLSSAKSLDPT
-505 TCGLFLKTKA
+505 TCNLFNKTKA

-520 SVPAQSAD
+520 SVPAQSGD
-528 PTCTPSGQNND
+528 PTCTPSGQNDD
-539 FSMSLNP
+539 FSMALNP
-546 SSDTVQQGGSVTTT
+546 ASGTVQQGASVTTT
-560 VGTATTTGTAQSVA
+560 VATSTTTGSAQQVT

-588 NPATVQSGQ
+588 SPATVQSGQ
-597 SSVLTLTAGSNAAP
+597 SSTLTLSASSSAAP
-611 GTSTVVVKGQGT
+611 GPSTVTVKGQGPSLAHT
-623 TLSHTADYTLNVGGT
+623 VDYALSVGGT
-638 QPGNDPPDIDVAN
+638 TTPTDPPNISVAN
-651 VQAHLSQFN
+651 VQAHLTQLG

-730 GVSAGPGINDNG
+730 SVSAGPGINDNG
-742 SGSAALLENAL
+742 SGSATLLENAL
-753 ALAQK
+753 VLAQK

-780 SAFYVNRLTAA
+780 SEFYVGRLSSAEKAA
-791 QRATIKA
+791 VKG

-812 FINNLNSTAAAP
+812 FINNVNSATAAP

-871 AQAQKWGGS
+871 AQAAKWGGT
-880 ANTAYDS
+880 ANAAYDA
-887 CYHSAC
+887 CYHSSC
-893 DTTSNINATVLNR
+893 DTTSNISATVLDR
-906 SSDGIAYALWK
+906 SADGVAYAIWK

-922 TAPAQ
+922 DTPAQ
-927 DFSVGVSPS
+927 DFSISTSPA
-936 AGSAAPGGSVSATVN
+936 AGSAGPGGSVTSTVN
-951 TATVSGAAQTVGL
+951 TATVSGAAQTVAL

-977 SPTSVQSGSSSA
+977 SPSSVQSGSSST
-989 LSVQVGANTTPGTYT
+989 LSVQVGAGAAQGTYT
-1004 LTVTGSGTVSHT
+1004 LTVTGSGTTSHT

-1023 TGGGGS
+1023 GGGGGT

-1037 NGGFENGTSPWSA
+1037 NGGFENGSAPWTATS
-1050 SAGVITNDARQ
+1050 GVITNQSGEAPH
-1061 AAHGGSYKAWLGG
+1061 AGSYMAWLNGW
-1074 RGSSYTENAA
+1074 GSSRTDSAS
-1084 QSVSIPSGCA
+1084 QSLTVPSGCS
-1094 SYRLSFFVHIDTAE
+1094 SYQLAFYLHIDTDEDENVVYDRFTVSVGGQTLE
-1108 TESVAYDVATVK
+1108 TLSNVDAGSGYALKTYDV
-1120 VGGTQL
+1120 
-1126 ASYSNLDA
+1126 SR
-1134 ATGYVEKSY
+1134 
-1143 DLSAFAGQ
+1143 FAGQ
-1151 TVTLGFTS
+1151 TVTLQFKG
-1159 VEDQSLQTSFVL
+1159 VEDQSLQTSFVV
-1171 DDVAIRVS
+1171 DDVTLTVG

>member
-1 MTPDP
+1 
-6 PRTEWTLQPTRWT
+6 
-19 AAVTAMALSASL
+19 MALTASL
-31 VGAIAGT
+31 AGALAGT

-43 PAPPQKDSPV
+43 QAQPSPSQKDTPAA
-53 SRAVAA
+53 RAVAA
-59 ADLAVDSGLDALVNS
+59 ADQAVDSGLDSLVNS
-74 AQEQYERRLVTPWV
+74 SQEQYERRLVTPWV

-115 GAGRIRAL
+115 GTGKVRAL
-123 QSASSARIDVAT
+123 QSASSVRIDVSTQA
-135 RPSVTAKK
+135 SISAKA
-143 AEAASR
+143 AESTSR
-149 KRLASV
+149 AKLVSV

-169 DTPVLAWETVLRGRT
+169 DKPVLAWETVLSGRT
-184 KSAPSKL
+184 RTAPSKL
-191 HVFVDARTGAVVDS
+191 HVFVDARTGAFVDS
-205 YDDVVAGTG
+205 YDEVVAGTG

-227 TTASGSTYSLRDPSR
+227 TTNSGSTYTLRDPVR

-251 TNTVF
+251 TGTVF

-283 KQWDMLG
+283 KQWDMLS
-290 QWLGRNGVNGN
+290 QWLGRNGVSGN
-301 GRSFPAKVGLNELNA
+301 GRSFPAKVGLSDLNA
-316 YWDGSAVTIGR
+316 YWDGSSVTIGR

-332 WIAGV
+332 WIAGI

-357 GQEAGLGEAT
+357 GQESGLGEAT

-375 EAYINQPAPY
+375 EAFANEPAPY
-385 DVPDYT
+385 DTPDYT

-418 CYSSAIPGTEVHAAA
+418 CYSSSIPGTEVHAAA

-442 LSEGTNPGGGKPS
+442 LAEGTSPGGGKPN
-455 SSTCNQ
+455 SSTCNGT
-461 STLTGVGIQTAG
+461 SLTGVGVQNAG

-505 TCGLFLKTKA
+505 TCDLFNKTKA
-515 AWDAI
+515 AWDGI
-520 SVPAQSAD
+520 SVPAQTAD

-539 FSMSLNP
+539 FSMSLSP
-546 SSDTVQQGGSVTTT
+546 SSGTVQQGASVTTT
-560 VGTATTTGTAQSVA
+560 VGTTVTTGNAQSVT
-574 LTATGLPAGVTASF
+574 LTASGLPAGVSASF

-597 SSVLTLTAGSNAAP
+597 SSVLTLTATANAAP
-611 GTSTVVVKGQGT
+611 GASTVVVKGQGAS
-623 TLSHTADYTLNVGGT
+623 LSHTVDYALNVGGT
-638 QPGNDPPDIDVAN
+638 QPGNDPPDINVAN
-651 VQAHLSQFN
+651 VQAHLTQFN

-667 GNRRAGSAGYTQS
+667 GHRRAGSAGYTQS

-716 GPADQVVMFGAHLD
+716 GPADQTVMFGAHLD

-742 SGSAALLENAL
+742 SGSATLLENAL
-753 ALAQK
+753 VLAQK

-780 SAFYVNRLTAA
+780 SEFYVNQLSSA
-791 QRATIKA
+791 QRSAIKG

-812 FINNLNSTAAAP
+812 FINNVNSTTAAP

-852 QGGIPTS
+852 QAGIPTS

-871 AQAQKWGGS
+871 AQATKWGGT
-880 ANTAYDS
+880 ANAAYDP
-887 CYHSAC
+887 CYHSSC
-893 DTTSNINATVLNR
+893 DTTNNINATVLNR
-906 SSDGIAYALWK
+906 SADGVAYAVWK

-922 TAPAQ
+922 ETPAQ
-927 DFSVGVSPS
+927 DFSVAVSPS
-936 AGSAAPGGSVSATVN
+936 AGSAAPGGSTSATVN
-951 TATVSGAAQTVGL
+951 TTTVSGAAQTVAL

-989 LSVQVGANTTPGTYT
+989 LSVQVGASTAPGTYT

-1016 TTYTLTV
+1016 STYSLTV
-1023 TGGGGS
+1023 TGGGS
-1029 CTPRQLVV
+1029 CTPRQLVT
-1037 NGGFENGTSPWSA
+1037 NGGFESGSSPWSA
-1050 SAGVITNDARQ
+1050 TTGVITNQSGQ
-1061 AAHGGSYKAWLGG
+1061 APHGGSYKAWLAGY
-1074 RGSSYTENAA
+1074 GSTHTDSAA
-1084 QSVSIPSGCA
+1084 QTLTIPSGC
-1094 SYRLSFFVHIDTAE
+1094 STYRLGFFLHIDTDE
-1108 TESVAYDVATVK
+1108 DENVVYDRFTVSVAGQTLE
-1120 VGGTQL
+1120 TL
-1126 ASYSNLDA
+1126 SNLNA
-1134 ATGYVEKSY
+1134 NSGYLEKSY
-1143 DLSAFAGQ
+1143 DLSPFAGQ
-1151 TVTLGFTS
+1151 TVTLKFTGT
-1159 VEDQSLQTSFVL
+1159 EDQSLQTSFVV
-1171 DDVAIRVS
+1171 DDVTVQVS

>member
-1 MTPDP
+1 
-6 PRTEWTLQPTRWT
+6 
-19 AAVTAMALSASL
+19 MALTASL
-31 VGAIAGT
+31 AGALAGT

-43 PAPPQKDSPV
+43 QQAQPAPSQKDTPAA
-53 SRAVAA
+53 RAVAA
-59 ADLAVDSGLDALVNS
+59 ADRAVDSGLDSLVNS

-88 KDLYSVSYERS
+88 KDLYSVAYERT

-115 GAGRIRAL
+115 GAGKVRAL
-123 QSASSARIDVAT
+123 QSASSVRIDVAT
-135 RPSVTAKK
+135 RPSVSAKY
-143 AEAASR
+143 AEATSR
-149 KRLASV
+149 AKLAAV

-169 DTPVLAWETVLRGRT
+169 DKPVLAWETVLSGRT
-184 KSAPSKL
+184 RTAPSKL
-191 HVFVDARTGAVVDS
+191 HVFVDARTGAFVDS

-214 NSKWNGPGPVTID
+214 DSKWNGPGPITID
-227 TTASGSTYSLRDPSR
+227 TTNSGSTYTLRDPNR

-251 TNTVF
+251 TGTVF
-256 SKSSDSWGTG
+256 TKSSDSWGTG
-266 NPTSK
+266 NPTSR

-283 KQWDMLG
+283 KQWDMLS
-290 QWLGRNGVNGN
+290 QWLGRNGVSGN
-301 GRSFPAKVGLNELNA
+301 GRSFPAKVGLNDLNA
-316 YWDGSAVTIGR
+316 YWDGSSVTIGR
-327 NSANE
+327 NSAGE
-332 WIAGV
+332 WIAGI

-375 EAYINQPAPY
+375 EAFANEPAPY
-385 DVPDYT
+385 DTPDYT

-407 YNPPAVNNDPA
+407 YNPSAIDNDPS

-442 LSEGTNPGGGKPS
+442 LAEGTSPGGGKPD
-455 SSTCNQ
+455 SSTCNGT
-461 STLTGVGIQTAG
+461 SLTGVGVQNAG

-493 TATLSSAKSLDA
+493 TATLNAAKSLDA
-505 TCGLFLKTKA
+505 TCDLFTRTKG

-539 FSMSLNP
+539 FSMALNP
-546 SSDTVQQGGSVTTT
+546 SSGTVQQGGTVTTT
-560 VGTATTTGTAQSVA
+560 IGTTVTTGTAQPVT
-574 LTATGLPAGVTASF
+574 LTASGLPAGVSASF

-597 SSVLTLTAGSNAAP
+597 SSVLTLTATANAAP
-611 GTSTVVVKGQGT
+611 GTSTVVVKGQGAA
-623 TLSHTADYTLNVGGT
+623 LSHTVDYTLNVGGT

-651 VQAHLSQFN
+651 VQAHLAQFN
-660 TIASQNG
+660 TIATQNG
-667 GNRRAGSAGYTQS
+667 GHRRAGSAGYTQS

-716 GPADQVVMFGAHLD
+716 GPADQTVMFGAHLD

-742 SGSAALLENAL
+742 TGSATLLENAL
-753 ALAQK
+753 VLAQK

-780 SAFYVNRLTAA
+780 SEYYVNQLSSA
-791 QRATIKA
+791 QRAAIKG

-812 FINNLNSTAAAP
+812 FINNLNSATAAP

-852 QGGIPTS
+852 QAGIPTS
-859 GYAAGASARKTS
+859 GYAAGAGARKTS
-871 AQAQKWGGS
+871 AQAAKWGGT
-880 ANTAYDS
+880 ANAAYDP
-887 CYHSAC
+887 CYHRSC
-893 DTTSNINATVLNR
+893 DTTGNVSATVLNR
-906 SSDGIAYALWK
+906 SADGVAYAVWK

-922 TAPAQ
+922 ETPAQ

-936 AGSAAPGGSVSATVN
+936 AGSAAPGGSTSATVD
-951 TATVSGAAQTVGL
+951 TATVSGAAQTVAL
-964 SVSGAPAGVTATL
+964 SVSGAPSGVTATL
-977 SPTSVQSGSSSA
+977 SPSSVQSGSSSA
-989 LSVQVGANTTPGTYT
+989 LSVQVGASTAPGTYT
-1004 LTVTGSGTVSHT
+1004 LTVTGTGTVSHT

-1023 TGGGGS
+1023 TGGGS

-1037 NGGFENGTSPWSA
+1037 NGGFENGSSAWSA
-1050 SAGVITNDARQ
+1050 TTGVITNQSGQ
-1061 AAHGGSYKAWLGG
+1061 APHSGSYKAWLAGY
-1074 RGSSYTENAA
+1074 GSTHTDSAS
-1084 QSVSIPSGCA
+1084 QSLAIPSGCA
-1094 SYRLSFFVHIDTAE
+1094 SYRLGFFLHIDTDE
-1108 TESVAYDVATVK
+1108 RTSVVYDRFTVSVA
-1120 VGGTQL
+1120 GTTL
-1126 ASYSNLDA
+1126 ASFSNLDA
-1134 ATGYVEKSY
+1134 RSGYVEKSY
-1143 DLSAFAGQ
+1143 DLSAYAGQ
-1151 TVTLGFTS
+1151 TVTLKFNG
-1159 VEDQSLQTSFVL
+1159 VEDQSLQTSFVV
-1171 DDVAIRVS
+1171 DDVTLQVS

>member
-1 MTPDP
+1 M
-6 PRTEWTLQPTRWT
+6 
-19 AAVTAMALSASL
+19 AAMALTASL
-31 VGAIAGT
+31 AGALAGT

-43 PAPPQKDSPV
+43 QAQPTPSQKDTPAA
-53 SRAVAA
+53 RAVAA
-59 ADLAVDSGLDALVNS
+59 ADQAVDSGLDSLVNS
-74 AQEQYERRLVTPWV
+74 SQEQYERRLVTPWV

-115 GAGRIRAL
+115 GTGKVRAL
-123 QSASSARIDVAT
+123 QSASSVRIDVSAQA
-135 RPSVTAKK
+135 SVSAKD
-143 AEAASR
+143 AESTSR
-149 KRLASV
+149 AKLVSV

-169 DTPVLAWETVLRGRT
+169 DKPVLAWETVLSGRT
-184 KSAPSKL
+184 RTAPSRL
-191 HVFVDARTGAVVDS
+191 HVFVDARTGAFVDS
-205 YDDVVAGTG
+205 YDEVVAGTG

-227 TTASGSTYSLRDPSR
+227 TTASGSTYTLRDPVR

-251 TNTVF
+251 TGTVF

-283 KQWDMLG
+283 KQWDMLS
-290 QWLGRNGVNGN
+290 QWLGRNGVSGN
-301 GRSFPAKVGLNELNA
+301 GRSFPAKVGLSDLNA
-316 YWDGSAVTIGR
+316 YWDGSSVTIGR

-332 WIAGV
+332 WIAGI

-357 GQEAGLGEAT
+357 GQESGLGEAT

-375 EAYINQPAPY
+375 EAFANEPAPY
-385 DVPDYT
+385 DTPDYT

-442 LSEGTNPGGGKPS
+442 LAEGTSPGGGKPN
-455 SSTCNQ
+455 SSTCNGT
-461 STLTGVGIQTAG
+461 SLTGVGVQNAG

-493 TATLSSAKSLDA
+493 TATLGSAKSLDA
-505 TCGLFLKTKA
+505 TCDLFNKTKA
-515 AWDAI
+515 AWDGI

-539 FSMSLNP
+539 FSMSLSP
-546 SSDTVQQGGSVTTT
+546 SSGTVQQGGSVTTT
-560 VGTATTTGTAQSVA
+560 VGTTITTGNAQSVT
-574 LTATGLPAGVTASF
+574 LTASGLPAGVSATF
-588 NPATVQSGQ
+588 NPASVQSGQ
-597 SSVLTLTAGSNAAP
+597 SSTLTLTATANAAP
-611 GTSTVVVKGQGT
+611 GASTVVVKGQGAS
-623 TLSHTADYTLNVGGT
+623 LSHTVDYALNVGGT
-638 QPGNDPPDIDVAN
+638 QPGNDPPDINVAD
-651 VQAHLSQFN
+651 VQAHLTQFN
-660 TIASQNG
+660 TIAGQNG
-667 GNRRAGSAGYTQS
+667 GHRRAGSAGYTQS

-691 GYTVTEQNCTS
+691 GYTVTEQSCTS

-716 GPADQVVMFGAHLD
+716 GPADQTVMFGAHLD
-730 GVSAGPGINDNG
+730 SVSAGPGINDNG
-742 SGSAALLENAL
+742 SGSATLLENAL
-753 ALAQK
+753 VLAQK

-780 SAFYVNRLTAA
+780 SEFYVNQLSSA
-791 QRATIKA
+791 QRSAIKG

-812 FINNLNSTAAAP
+812 FINNVNSTTAAP

-852 QGGIPTS
+852 QAGIPTS

-871 AQAQKWGGS
+871 AQATKWGGT
-880 ANTAYDS
+880 ANAAYDS
-887 CYHSAC
+887 CYHSSC
-893 DTTSNINATVLNR
+893 DTTNNINATVLNR
-906 SSDGIAYALWK
+906 SADGVAYAVWK

-922 TAPAQ
+922 ETPAQ
-927 DFSVGVSPS
+927 DFSVSVSPS
-936 AGSAAPGGSVSATVN
+936 AGSAAPGGSTSATVN
-951 TATVSGAAQTVGL
+951 TATVSGAAQTVAL

-989 LSVQVGANTTPGTYT
+989 LSVQVGAGTAPGTYT

-1016 TTYTLTV
+1016 STYSLTV
-1023 TGGGGS
+1023 TGGGS
-1029 CTPRQLVV
+1029 CTPRQLVT
-1037 NGGFENGTSPWSA
+1037 NGGFESGSSPWSA
-1050 SAGVITNDARQ
+1050 TTGVITNQSGQ
-1061 AAHGGSYKAWLGG
+1061 APHGGSYKAWLAGY
-1074 RGSSYTENAA
+1074 GSTHTDSAA
-1084 QSVSIPSGCA
+1084 QTLTIPSGC
-1094 SYRLSFFVHIDTAE
+1094 STYRLGFFLHIDTDE
-1108 TESVAYDVATVK
+1108 DENVVYDRFTVSVAGQTLE
-1120 VGGTQL
+1120 TL
-1126 ASYSNLDA
+1126 SNLNA
-1134 ATGYVEKSY
+1134 NSGYAEKSY
-1143 DLSAFAGQ
+1143 DLSQFAGQ
-1151 TVTLGFTS
+1151 TVTLKFNGT
-1159 VEDQSLQTSFVL
+1159 EDQSLQTSFVV
-1171 DDVAIRVS
+1171 DDVTLQVS

>member
-1 MTPDP
+1 MV
-6 PRTEWTLQPTRWT
+6 LT
-19 AAVTAMALSASL
+19 AGLAGALA
-31 VGAIAGT
+31 AGT
-38 ASAAQ
+38 ASAQQAQ
-43 PAPPQKDSPV
+43 PAPSQKDTPAA
-53 SRAVAA
+53 RAVAA
-59 ADLAVDSGLDALVNS
+59 ADQAVASGLDTLVNS
-74 AQEQYERRLVTPWV
+74 SQEQYERRQVTPWV
-88 KDLYSVSYERS
+88 KDLFSVAYERS

-115 GAGRIRAL
+115 GAGKVRAL
-123 QSASSARIDVAT
+123 QSASSVRIDVSTRAT
-135 RPSVTAKK
+135 VSAKD
-143 AEAASR
+143 AESTSR
-149 KRLASV
+149 SKLASV
-155 DKVESSRL
+155 DKVDSSRL

-169 DTPVLAWETVLRGRT
+169 DKPVLAWETVLIGRT
-184 KSAPSKL
+184 KTAPSKL

-214 NSKWNGPGPVTID
+214 NSKWNGPNPLTID
-227 TTASGSTYSLRDPSR
+227 TTNSGGTYSLRDPNR

-251 TNTVF
+251 SGTVF

-266 NPTSK
+266 NPTAK

-283 KQWDMLG
+283 KQWDMLS
-290 QWLGRNGVNGN
+290 QWLGRNGVSGN
-301 GRSFPAKVGLNELNA
+301 GRSFPGKVGLGDLNA
-316 YWDGSAVTIGR
+316 YWDGSSVTIGH

-332 WIAGV
+332 WISGL

-357 GQEAGLGEAT
+357 GQEAGLGEGT

-375 EAYINQPAPY
+375 EAYAGEQSPY
-385 DVPDYT
+385 DTPDYT
-391 VGEVI
+391 VGEMI
-396 NLQGRGPIRNM
+396 NLQGQGPIRNM
-407 YNPPAVNNDPA
+407 YNPSAIDNDPN

-442 LSEGTNPGGGKPS
+442 LAEGSNPGGGKPNS
-455 SSTCNQ
+455 PTCNSSTV
-461 STLTGVGIQTAG
+461 TGVGVQNAG

-493 TATLSSAKSLDA
+493 TATLSSAKSLDT
-505 TCGLFLKTKA
+505 TCDLFNKTKA

-520 SVPAQSAD
+520 SVPAQTAD

-546 SSDTVQQGGSVTTT
+546 TSGTVQQGGTVTTT
-560 VGTATTTGTAQSVA
+560 VGTAVTTGTAQSVT
-574 LTATGLPAGVTASF
+574 LTATGLPAGVSASF

-597 SSVLTLTAGSNAAP
+597 SSTLTLSATASATPGAA
-611 GTSTVVVKGQGT
+611 TVVVKGQGS
-623 TLSHTADYTLNVGGT
+623 TLSHTVDFALNVGGT
-638 QPGNDPPDIDVAN
+638 QPSNDPPNIDVAN
-651 VQAHLSQFN
+651 VQAHLAQLN

-667 GNRRAGSAGYTQS
+667 GNRRAGSAGYTAS
-680 LAYVKGKLQAA
+680 VAYIKGKLQAA

-730 GVSAGPGINDNG
+730 SVSAGPGINDNG
-742 SGSAALLENAL
+742 SGSATLLENAL

-780 SAFYVNRLTAA
+780 SEFYVGQLSSTAKA
-791 QRATIKA
+791 AIKG
-798 YYNFDMVGSTNGGY
+798 YYNFDMVGSPNGGY
-812 FINNLNSTAAAP
+812 FINNLNSTTAAP

-871 AQAQKWGGS
+871 AQATKWGGT
-880 ANTAYDS
+880 ANAAYDS

-893 DTTSNINATVLNR
+893 DTTNNISATVLDR
-906 SSDGIAYALWK
+906 SADGVAYAVWK
-917 QAVGG
+917 TAVGG
-922 TAPAQ
+922 ETPAQ
-927 DFSVGVSPS
+927 DFSIGVSPT
-936 AGSAAPGGSVSATVN
+936 AGSATQGGSTTATVN
-951 TATVSGAAQTVGL
+951 TSTVSGAAQTVAL
-964 SVSGAPAGVTATL
+964 SVSGAPAGVTTTL
-977 SPTSVQSGSSSA
+977 NPTSVQSGSSST
-989 LSVQVGANTTPGTYT
+989 LSVQVGASTAPGTYT
-1004 LTVTGSGTVSHT
+1004 LTITGSGTVGHS

-1023 TGGGGS
+1023 TGTGG

-1037 NGGFENGTSPWSA
+1037 NGGFESGSSPWTA
-1050 SAGVITNDARQ
+1050 TAGVVTNQ
-1061 AAHGGSYKAWLGG
+1061 SGQVPHGGSYFAWLNGY
-1074 RGSSYTENAA
+1074 GSSHTDSAS
-1084 QSVSIPSGCA
+1084 QSLTVPSGCS
-1094 SYRLSFFVHIDTAE
+1094 SYQLSFFLHVDTDE
-1108 TESVAYDVATVK
+1108 TDPVVYDKFTVS
-1120 VGGTQL
+1120 VGGQTL
-1126 ASYSNLDA
+1126 ETFSNL
-1134 ATGYVEKSY
+1134 TPTSGYVQKTY
-1143 DLSAFAGQ
+1143 NLAQFAGQ
-1151 TVTLGFTS
+1151 TVTLKFNG
-1159 VEDQSLQTSFVL
+1159 VEDQSLQTSFVV
-1171 DDVAIRVS
+1171 DDVTVQVS